1 VIDQAAQ
8 EALIPV
14 EIELSADEF
23 EAVER
28 YVAEGVDRGA
38 VIRRLPG
45 LGLAPGPRDG
55 CRAGCPVTALE
66 RARAAQARYLAHVR
80 KAKRCDCA
88 HGDLCPIGRGLDL
101 DAGAAYYQ
109 AVGE

>member
-23 EAVER
+23 DAVER

-38 VIRRLPG
+38 VIRRLLR
-45 LGLAPGPRDG
+45 LGLA
-55 CRAGCPVTALE
+55 
-66 RARAAQARYLAHVR
+66 QAREM
-80 KAKRCDCA
+80 
-88 HGDLCPIGRGLDL
+88 
-101 DAGAAYYQ
+101 DAP
-109 AVGE
+109 

>member
-23 EAVER
+23 DAVER

-38 VIRRLPG
+38 VIRRLLR
-45 LGLAPGPRDG
+45 LGLA
-55 CRAGCPVTALE
+55 
-66 RARAAQARYLAHVR
+66 QAREM
-80 KAKRCDCA
+80 
-88 HGDLCPIGRGLDL
+88 
-101 DAGAAYYQ
+101 DAEQVAP
-109 AVGE
+109 

>member
-1 VIDQAAQ
+1 M
-8 EALIPV
+8 
-14 EIELSADEF
+14 
-23 EAVER
+23 
-28 YVAEGVDRGA
+28 
-38 VIRRLPG
+38 
-45 LGLAPGPRDG
+45 
-55 CRAGCPVTALE
+55 TALE